1 MVGIVTLDSTLQVKQ
16 VYSVNNNNTL
26 VSKAKRARANENGQG
41 ESDLDSAPRPVGY
54 KTVLQVLPAL
64 GSSGGVERGTIEI
77 AGCINDIGWRSLVAS
92 NGGARVHQLSRAG
105 AEHFELPLHSKNPIT
120 MWLNVGR
127 LTKLIRKENIDIIH
141 ARSRAPAWS
150 AYRACKKTGIPFVT
164 TFHGTYGARGELKRS
179 YNKVMTKGVRVIAI
193 SSFIAGHLKRLYGV
207 AADRIRVIYRG
218 VDIATF
224 DPAKVSAERV
234 VQLASAWRLEEG
246 YPVVMLPGRLTRWK
260 GQAIFIKAVA
270 RLGRK
275 DIRCVLVGSDQ
286 GRSGY
291 RKELEKQISKL
302 DLDSVVRIVDN
313 CDDMPAAYMLAD
325 VVISASTDP
334 EAFGRI
340 VTEAQA
346 LGRPV
351 IAPDHGGAR
360 ETIIEGKTGWLV
372 EPGNEEQLANAIG
385 QALDLNKDARQ
396 KMADSA
402 ISNVREHFSK
412 DSMCAKTLDVYRE
425 VLSEEVLSE

>member
-1 MVGIVTLDSTLQVKQ
+1 M
-16 VYSVNNNNTL
+16 NNNI
-26 VSKAKRARANENGQG
+26 
-41 ESDLDSAPRPVGY
+41 
-54 KTVLQVLPAL
+54 KTILQVLPAL

-77 AGCINDIGWRSLVAS
+77 AGCISERGWHSLVAS
-92 NGGARVHQLSRAG
+92 NGGARVHQLARAG
-105 AEHFELPLHSKNPIT
+105 AKHFELPLHSKNPIT

-127 LTKLIRKENIDIIH
+127 LVKLIKQENIDLVH

-164 TFHGTYGARGELKRS
+164 TFHGTYGAKGELKRS
-179 YNKVMTKGVRVIAI
+179 YNKVMTKGERVIAI
-193 SSFIAGHLKRLYGV
+193 SSFIAGHLKRIYGV
-207 AADRIRVIYRG
+207 AADRIRVIHRG

-246 YPVVMLPGRLTRWK
+246 LPVVMLPGRLTRWK
-260 GQAIFIKAVA
+260 GQSIFIQAVA

-302 DLDSVVRIVDN
+302 DLDGVVRIVDN

-346 LGRPV
+346 LGRPI

-360 ETIIEGKTGWLV
+360 ETIIEGETGWLV
-372 EPGNEEQLANAIG
+372 EPGNEEQLAKAIG
-385 QALDLNKDARQ
+385 HALDLNKDVRQ
-396 KMADSA
+396 KMADNA
-402 ISNVREHFSK
+402 MKNVRENFSK
-412 DSMCAKTLDVYRE
+412 DQMCKKTLDVYSEVFAARE
-425 VLSEEVLSE
+425 KAGV